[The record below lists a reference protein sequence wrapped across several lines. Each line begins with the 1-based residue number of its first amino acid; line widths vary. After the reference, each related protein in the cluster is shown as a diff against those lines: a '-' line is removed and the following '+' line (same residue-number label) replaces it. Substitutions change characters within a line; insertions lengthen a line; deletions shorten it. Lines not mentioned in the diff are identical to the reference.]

1 MEELWLVANIFYMR
15 CPEAYCFA
23 KYKYSLANCKCEPS
37 AKFLISYDQKNT
49 RCLIL
54 VQIPAS
60 MTFLDC
66 KNKKKT
72 ILHNTVILSTKQY
85 NHLAALMLLQYNQS
99 ILISIK
105 KQYINQLTKLNFT
118 IRRLGYM

>member
-66 KNKKKT
+66 KNKKKNNFT
-72 ILHNTVILSTKQY
+72 QYSNSLHKTVQSFGST
-85 NHLAALMLLQYNQS
+85 NVTAIQS
-99 ILISIK
+99 I
-105 KQYINQLTKLNFT
+105 NTNFN
-118 IRRLGYM
+118 